1 MTIISIDASTSS
13 SGWAVFQ
20 NNELIAHGCV
30 KPKGKDW
37 RDRIMEESVFFMR
50 LIQKYNPDMICAE
63 AMPLKP
69 GSHTLETLGAVH
81 GMILCLCAG
90 YKIKPVFLL
99 PSKWRKTLGLFDGTR
114 QGMKREVLKE
124 KAIIMANEKFGLDL
138 KWHGPKSKK
147 SEDDKAEAILVGWS
161 QIISQNHD

>member
-37 RDRIMEESVFFMR
+37 RDRIMEESVFFMQ

-69 GSHTLETLGAVH
+69 GSHTLEALGAVH

-124 KAIIMANEKFGLDL
+124 KAIIMANEKFGLNL
-138 KWHGPKSKK
+138 KWYGPKSKK
-147 SEDDKAEAILVGWS
+147 SEDDEAEAILIGWS

>member
-1 MTIISIDASTSS
+1 MIIISIDASTTS

-20 NNELIAHGCV
+20 DDNLIAHGCI
-30 KPKGKDW
+30 KPKAKDW
-37 RDRIMEESVFFMR
+37 RDRIMEESVFFMK
-50 LIQKYNPDMICAE
+50 LIQDYNPDAICAE

-81 GMILCLCAG
+81 GMLLCLCAG

-99 PSKWRKTLGLFDGTR
+99 PSKWRKAVGLYDGTR
-114 QGMKREVLKE
+114 AGLKREVLKE
-124 KAIIMANEKFGLDL
+124 KAIIMANEKFDLNL
-138 KWHGPKSKK
+138 KWYGPKSKK
-147 SEDDKAEAILVGWS
+147 SEDDEAEAILIGLS

>member
-13 SGWAVFQ
+13 SGWAVFRD
-20 NNELIAHGCV
+20 NKLIAHGCV

-37 RDRIMEESVFFMR
+37 RDRIMEESVFFMQ
-50 LIQKYNPDMICAE
+50 LIQKYNPDTICAE

-90 YKIKPVFLL
+90 YKIVPVFLL

-114 QGMKREVLKE
+114 QGMKREILKE
-124 KAIIMANEKFGLDL
+124 KAIIMANEKFGLNL
-138 KWHGPKSKK
+138 KWYGPKSKK
-147 SEDDKAEAILVGWS
+147 SEDDEAEAILIGWS